1 MYLTN
6 YKSVAL
12 PLPELIGGIQKLGLS
27 LSTPTQGDA
36 IGGRGWYRSKERWR
50 VPRGSPYILF
60 LYQHS
65 FARNFR
71 LHFWVGVA
79 NPQSWGKGGRMGSGI
94 IPFDRAFVR
103 SYRPSIV
110 TFPLSL
116 RVSEIL
122 QLLFSRTPLFPTPP
136 LVSPKCPRVLLGV
149 RRSPYGCKERMCW
162 ADCPCS
168 EFPRFPTY
176 VITNHQRHRQTD
188 GQTDDMRSQDRALH

>member
-12 PLPELIGGIQKLGLS
+12 PLPELIGVSKNWGCPCLCPHKGM
-27 LSTPTQGDA
+27 PYW
-36 IGGRGWYRSKERWR
+36 GWYRSKYRWR
-50 VPRGSPYILF
+50 VPIGSPYILF

-79 NPQSWGKGGRMGSGI
+79 NPQSWGRGGRMGSGM
-94 IPFDRAFVR
+94 IPFERAFVS
-103 SYRPSIV
+103 SYRPS

-122 QLLFSRTPLFPTPP
+122 PLLFSITPLFHTPP
-136 LVSPKCPRVLLGV
+136 LVSPKFPYVLLGV
-149 RRSPYGCKERMCW
+149 RRSPYGSMLGWLRGQLVSKISNLCDHK
-162 ADCPCS
+162 P
-168 EFPRFPTY
+168 PTS
-176 VITNHQRHRQTD
+176 QTD
-188 GQTDDMRSQDRALH
+188 GRTDGRHAITIPRFALKCIAR